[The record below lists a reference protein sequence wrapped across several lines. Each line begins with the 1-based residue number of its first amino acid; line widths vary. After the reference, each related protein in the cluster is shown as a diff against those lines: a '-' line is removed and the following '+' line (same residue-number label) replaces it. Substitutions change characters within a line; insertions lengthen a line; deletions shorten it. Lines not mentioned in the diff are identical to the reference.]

1 MREIKFRAWQPF
13 TSLHRKKGMYVVD
26 DMLWHRVTGH
36 QPNAGEAFLAKNVGW
51 SQSSE
56 YFEDVEI
63 MQFTGLKDKNGV
75 EIYEGDIVR
84 SQRRSDHYDLIYY
97 EVQMPTYKAA
107 WFLHTVALHHKH
119 EGWKDV
125 SSGGYV
131 DMYLSAKYDGDNC
144 FIEVIGNI
152 HENPELLEVTS

>member
-1 MREIKFRAWQPF
+1 MSHRIKLRAWDAERRCFYYSTQPRVDF
-13 TSLHRKKGMYVVD
+13 IFGKMGDGVYIDNLMRLDLTDENTS
-26 DMLWHRVTGH
+26 
-36 QPNAGEAFLAKNVGW
+36 
-51 SQSSE
+51 
-56 YFEDVEI
+56 
-63 MQFTGLKDKNGV
+63 QFTGLKDKNGV

-107 WFLHTVALHHKH
+107 WFLHTVALHHKQ
-119 EGWKDV
+119 EGWKDI
-125 SSGGYV
+125 SRGGYV

-152 HENPELLEVTS
+152 HENPELLEITS

>member
-26 DMLWHRVTGH
+26 DMVWHRVTEH
-36 QPNAGEAFLAKNVGW
+36 QPNAGEVFLAKNIGW

-75 EIYEGDIVR
+75 EVCEGDIG
-84 SQRRSDHYDLIYY
+84 LIGTT
-97 EVQMPTYKAA
+97 Q
-107 WFLHTVALHHKH
+107 HTVCWNEAGAFFDLAW
-119 EGWKDV
+119 ENRT
-125 SSGGYV
+125 
-131 DMYLSAKYDGDNC
+131 DMDTDFLLSDAVNG
-144 FIEVIGNI
+144 FPMFEVIGNRF
-152 HENPELLEVTS
+152 ENPELLEVTS